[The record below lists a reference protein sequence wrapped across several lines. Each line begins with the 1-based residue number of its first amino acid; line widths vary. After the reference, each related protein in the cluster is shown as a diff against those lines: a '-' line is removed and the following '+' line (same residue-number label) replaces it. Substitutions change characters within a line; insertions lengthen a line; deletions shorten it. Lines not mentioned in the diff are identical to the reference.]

1 MILAITNRFHPA
13 CLARCGWVGVIRARR
28 RGRGRVGCGEGARA
42 RAAGGWIV
50 VKMYDHGPPLP
61 PVQGVVG
68 GLVALEEEEA
78 VLPFARDSTDDS

>member
-28 RGRGRVGCGEGARA
+28 RGRGRVGCGEVGCRA
-42 RAAGGWIV
+42 V
-50 VKMYDHGPPLP
+50 P
-61 PVQGVVG
+61 PVQNVG
-68 GLVALEEEEA
+68 ERLVALEEEEA